1 MLQHTNLGGHTI
13 QSTAVPGVVFL
24 SLTSSLMTPPT
35 VVPTICEVPLSLLTV
50 SLWYLNK
57 ALKIYDSI
65 TLFLQLSY
73 KVL

>member
-13 QSTAVPGVVFL
+13 QSMAVPGVVFL

-50 SLWYLNK
+50 CVSLVFK
-57 ALKIYDSI
+57 QGLKN
-65 TLFLQLSY
+65 L
-73 KVL
+73 